1 MSPTHHPLILQVPRS
16 PHVVPG
22 GSVTDQVTRS
32 HYRHTFVSGFADA
45 YVPPT
50 EPYTIEPSLPAFDDE
65 YFDWV
70 ALVESVHEAR
80 DRFVFMELGAG
91 YGRWLVRALKLASD
105 WRHIPAFAIAAE
117 AEPEHFAFIQQHMR
131 DNGIDP
137 AAHYLANVAVD
148 GKPGTVQFAVGSAS
162 GWYGQSI
169 ARHDPEVQT
178 REMPAVTI
186 EMLIEQ
192 AGVDRID
199 LLHMDVQR
207 AEAVIIPASREALK
221 RHVHRICVGIHGKAG
236 EKVRATLAADGWH
249 SEVDYPR
256 KTTCDT
262 PYGAITFGD
271 GVQVW
276 TNPNVS

>member
-1 MSPTHHPLILQVPRS
+1 
-16 PHVVPG
+16 
-22 GSVTDQVTRS
+22 
-32 HYRHTFVSGFADA
+32 
-45 YVPPT
+45 
-50 EPYTIEPSLPAFDDE
+50 
-65 YFDWV
+65 
-70 ALVESVHEAR
+70 
-80 DRFVFMELGAG
+80 
-91 YGRWLVRALKLASD
+91 
-105 WRHIPAFAIAAE
+105 
-117 AEPEHFAFIQQHMR
+117 
-131 DNGIDP
+131 
-137 AAHYLANVAVD
+137 
-148 GKPGTVQFAVGSAS
+148 
-162 GWYGQSI
+162 
-169 ARHDPEVQT
+169 
-178 REMPAVTI
+178 MPAVTI
-186 EMLIEQ
+186 EMLIDQ
-192 AGVDRID
+192 AGVTRID